1 VPRPVVGVLQRDP
14 LGLYAEQWLGGVD
27 AAGAHGCDL
36 ICFFGRSPGEQGFWK
51 QANAI
56 YDLVTEQTLDGL
68 VVWATALGY
77 HFEPERMTLFCRRFN
92 RLPMVTVEQVVD
104 DAPAVLMAER
114 EGMAEAVS
122 HLIEVHGHRRIA
134 FVRGVLTHTG
144 AQRRYQ
150 GYLDA
155 LARHGIPVRPELV
168 SAPLAY
174 PEAVAGP
181 VAGLLRSAPRPEAI
195 VTAHDD
201 FAMVILST
209 LRAAG
214 VRTPEDIAVVGFD
227 DRVDLLLSG
236 ALDSP
241 GAPDDLYLDVG
252 PPGSG
257 LNALALTTVRAPFQE
272 MGRLAVAAALG
283 LIRGEKIPQ
292 VIEIPTELVIR
303 RTCGCQPDAPV
314 DSPAGHHL
322 DRLRAALP
330 DRSTQLPGDWAQ
342 RLSDAFL
349 AGIRDGSDRDFRAVL
364 DQLVPLSVWSGERVE
379 HWWRVLAML
388 RQLAHDAAPGRA
400 EELLQYAKTLLTG
413 TTERYWRY
421 RHVLGEKRSQVVRE
435 VGYQLV
441 TAPDVA
447 GVAEVLTRELPKLG
461 ISRCYLAEYQTGP
474 AGRPYPARADPA
486 AAGARARLLLAY
498 EHGVPVDLA
507 SDAAVFPSVRLVPGD
522 RLRGPTP
529 SSLVTVPLYFRDQQL
544 GFVLFEIGPRIGW
557 VYTTLQ
563 EQLSSALHRA
573 RLIESDRAAMA
584 AVEEVHRRAERHR
597 LAEELHDSI
606 SQALFSMT
614 LHTRA
619 LQLVVQQNGGDPDGR
634 LARGLADLRD
644 LTQTALAETR
654 ALILQMRPESLQEEG
669 LVVTLRRHAATVA
682 AREGLDFRFEAPDR
696 LLALDERA
704 EEELFRVV
712 QEALHNSVKHARAQ
726 RIELHIWLP
735 GDLAGTL
742 VVEITDDGTGFDP
755 DLARPGHLG
764 LHIMRERVERIG
776 GQLIVDSAP
785 SRSTTIRAVVPGV
798 LVQEPG

>member
-1 VPRPVVGVLQRDP
+1 VVGVIQRDP

-68 VVWATALGY
+68 VVWTTALGY
-77 HFEPERMTLFCRRFN
+77 HFEPERMTWFCRRFN
-92 RLPMVTVEQVVD
+92 RLPMVTVEQVAD
-104 DAPAVLMAER
+104 DGPAVLMTER
-114 EGMAEAVS
+114 RGMAEAVS

-134 FVRGVLTHTG
+134 FVRGVLTHPG
-144 AQRRYQ
+144 AQQRYQ

-168 SAPLAY
+168 SPPLSH
-174 PEAVAGP
+174 PEAVPGP
-181 VAGLLRSAPRPEAI
+181 VADLLRSGPQPEAI

-214 VRTPEDIAVVGFD
+214 LRTPEDIAVVGFD

-241 GAPDDLYLDVG
+241 NAPDDLYLDVG

-272 MGRLAVAAALG
+272 MGRQAVAAALG
-283 LIRGEKIPQ
+283 LIRGEEVPR
-292 VIEIPTELVIR
+292 VIEVPTELVVR

-314 DSPAGHHL
+314 DNPAGHHL

-330 DRSTQLPGDWAQ
+330 DRSAQLPEDWAK

-349 AGIRDGSDRDFRAVL
+349 AGTRDGSDRDFRAVL

-379 HWWRVLAML
+379 HWWRVLAVL
-388 RQLAHDAAPGRA
+388 RQLAQDDPAGRV
-400 EELLQYAKTLLTG
+400 EELLRYAQTLLTG
-413 TTERYWRY
+413 TAERYWRY
-421 RHVLGEKRSQVVRE
+421 GQVLGEKRSQIVRG
-435 VGYQLV
+435 VGQELI
-441 TAPDVA
+441 TAPDIA
-447 GVAEVLTRELPKLG
+447 GVAEVLARELPKVG
-461 ISRCYLAEYQTGP
+461 ISRCYLAAYETGP
-474 AGRPYPARADPA
+474 PARPHPA
-486 AAGARARLLLAY
+486 PAEPDAGAAGARARLLLAY
-498 EHGVPVDLA
+498 EHGAPVDLA
-507 SDAAVFPSVRLVPGD
+507 GDTGAVFPSVRLVPGD
-522 RLRGPTP
+522 RLRGPAP
-529 SSLVTVPLYFRDQQL
+529 SSLVTVPLYVRDQQL
-544 GFVLFEIGPRIGW
+544 GFALFEIGPRIGW
-557 VYTTLQ
+557 LYTTLQ

-584 AVEEVHRRAERHR
+584 AVEETHRRAERHR

-606 SQALFSMT
+606 AQALFSMT
-614 LHTRA
+614 LNTRA
-619 LQLVVQQNGGDPDGR
+619 LQLLVQRNGADPDGR
-634 LARGLADLRD
+634 LVRGLAELRE

-654 ALILQMRPESLQEEG
+654 ALILQMRPESLQEDG

-682 AREGLDFRFEAPDR
+682 AREGLDFGFEGPDNR
-696 LLALDERA
+696 LALDERA

-712 QEALHNSVKHARAQ
+712 QEALHNSVKHAGAQ
-726 RIELHIWLP
+726 RIELRLRLP
-735 GDLAGTL
+735 VDPAGTL

-776 GQLIVDSAP
+776 GQLTVDSAP